1 MKIIERKYSMRM
13 KNRKRV
19 EWMKTVRWMRRQIKN
34 EKDSKRQPAMRA
46 KHFVCDYMREIM
58 AILLLAEMG

>member
-1 MKIIERKYSMRM
+1 M